1 MIDRIRQWAGVLV
14 FATAAM
20 GAAPALAGP
29 YSSLYVFGDSLS
41 DTGNVY
47 AATGGTVPV
56 APYFAGRFSD
66 GPVWID
72 HLATGLGVPAGAT
85 PSLLGGNNYAFGGAR
100 TAGTTPVPGLLA
112 QFGGLWAPAH
122 PGGADPDALYVV
134 AGGGNDMRDARSAF
148 TGDTA
153 ADQAGRQ
160 TAAATAA
167 GNLLNVV
174 MGLASAGARHILV
187 ANLPDLGATPEAAF
201 LGLTAPSTD
210 ASARYNALV
219 AGIEAVA
226 EGLVAGLDVL
236 SFDLAGVA
244 AAIRDDALN
253 HGGATFGIT
262 NVVAPCGPFP
272 GSLGASCAVSAFSDA
287 LHPTAAAHAIIGAAA
302 LRAAGVPEPATLWL
316 AALAIGGLLLHRR
329 RA

>member
-1 MIDRIRQWAGVLV
+1 MFDRIRHWVAVLA
-14 FATAAM
+14 FSATAS
-20 GAAPALAGP
+20 APAIAGP

-41 DTGNVY
+41 DTGNVF
-47 AATGGTVPV
+47 AATGGAVPTS
-56 APYFAGRFSD
+56 PYFAGRFSD

-72 HLATGLGVPAGAT
+72 HLAAGLGVPAGAT
-85 PSLLGGNNYAFGGAR
+85 PSLMGGNNYAFGGAR
-100 TAGTTPVPGLLA
+100 TGSGAVPVPGLLA

-167 GNLLNVV
+167 SNLLSVV

-187 ANLPDLGATPEAAF
+187 ANLPDLGATPEAVF
-201 LGLTAPSTD
+201 LGLTAASSD

-262 NVVAPCGPFP
+262 NVIAPCGAFP

-316 AALAIGGLLLHRR
+316 AALAIGGLLLQRR
-329 RA
+329 RT